1 MLKKQGMYLPEFEHD
16 NCGAG
21 FICSL
26 EGKKS
31 NDIIDKAL
39 QILECLEHRGA
50 VSADGKTGDGAG
62 ILTDIPHE
70 LFSKACS
77 FEIPE
82 FGDYAVGNVF
92 LPRKANQRSFCE
104 SVFERH
110 LNDQGL
116 KLLGWRTL
124 PVDPTVLGIIA
135 KKQSHSS
142 NKFLFPNQLKIKK
155 TSNLI

>member
-92 LPRKANQRSFCE
+92 FTSKS
-104 SVFERH
+104 
-110 LNDQGL
+110 
-116 KLLGWRTL
+116 
-124 PVDPTVLGIIA
+124 
-135 KKQSHSS
+135 QSAF
-142 NKFLFPNQLKIKK
+142 FL
-155 TSNLI
+155 